1 MFFFLFLQSKTD
13 RLQNIEFDSRWIWWK
28 EMVCNICIVRMIT
41 FLEDDPL
48 SRQRIQP
55 YKKWIKHQLHIPWVS
70 QILDNKRLFEKSQQF
85 GNGVRYLPPP
95 KRVPFAAPNVE
106 NSTDKGIRTAAAPR
120 TRSPHV
126 YKQTNIQYRHV
137 NERLC
142 TLF

>member
-1 MFFFLFLQSKTD
+1 MTFSRGNVYNPTKSGL
-13 RLQNIEFDSRWIWWK
+13 NINYK
-28 EMVCNICIVRMIT
+28 
-41 FLEDDPL
+41 FLEFHKL
-48 SRQRIQP
+48 
-55 YKKWIKHQLHIPWVS
+55 
-70 QILDNKRLFEKSQQF
+70 LDNKRLFEKSQQF

-126 YKQTNIQYRHV
+126 YKQTNIQYRLV
-137 NERLC
+137 NERLS